1 MVDAPR
7 AILYPFMEHTR
18 QNGRRIKEP
27 NEPMFTLTVTDRH
40 GIVHRGRI
48 RRLMPVECWKLQGFR
63 KDQFEKVAATG
74 MSDAQLYKQA
84 GNSITVAV
92 VEAIARN
99 LLKFDEE
106 VSSGK
111 YH

>member
-1 MVDAPR
+1 
-7 AILYPFMEHTR
+7 MEL
-18 QNGRRIKEP
+18 
-27 NEPMFTLTVTDRH
+27 FTEDGFVGLCLWNAEIT
-40 GIVHRGRI
+40 
-48 RRLMPVECWKLQGFR
+48 GFR